1 MSTLIRDMS
10 QIGPAPTL
18 RRETAVLAVT
28 TVVVLVVFGTLI
40 AATDRPPFLYGAIGA
55 ALFAFGVIRWIVACE
70 ETWPNSSGRAAPDDG
85 QNDPNPRAHVAHSA
99 RPGRRRRIPCGVRNR
114 SPAGLPH
121 EVFTANSNRERC

>member
-1 MSTLIRDMS
+1 MTLIRYRMNEHAGVKLRRAKALPERTSMSTLIRDMS

-55 ALFAFGVIRWIVACE
+55 ALFAFGVIRWIVA
-70 ETWPNSSGRAAPDDG
+70 A
-85 QNDPNPRAHVAHSA
+85 
-99 RPGRRRRIPCGVRNR
+99 VR
-114 SPAGLPH
+114 GDVT
-121 EVFTANSNRERC
+121 E